1 MEFTSSLHRAATT
14 AALAAANKSNNH
26 HQMGTTTTTFETCFA
41 DGLDLSEL
49 LVGAVAVGATPTNG
63 SHAAARL
70 QQKQVEIL
78 EQQMHAQ
85 QEVRLLEAVQE
96 RTQKRSTTTIA
107 ASSVAFRNHTTSSSS
122 SRKATTCSSMLA
134 PINRTSISSVV
145 VGMHSCEKREE
156 PRHKMMRVRST
167 AATQKKERTRRNS
180 ATTRSVQGKN
190 TSLLPAGKRKQ
201 QQAVRKSRKSKY

>member
-122 SRKATTCSSMLA
+122 RKATTCSSMLA